1 MLEGLVRISRVAV
14 IGLAALQLMTSVA
27 AAQYYGGEARHG
39 TGIVTEAGIVI
50 VAATDVN

>member
-1 MLEGLVRISRVAV
+1 M
-14 IGLAALQLMTSVA
+14 AATTVMPRRPGSVTRA
-27 AAQYYGGEARHG
+27 GTGEARHG